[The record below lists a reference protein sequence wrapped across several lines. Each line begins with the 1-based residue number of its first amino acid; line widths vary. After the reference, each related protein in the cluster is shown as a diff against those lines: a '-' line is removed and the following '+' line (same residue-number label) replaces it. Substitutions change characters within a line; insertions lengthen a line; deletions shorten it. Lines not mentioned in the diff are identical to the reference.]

1 MGDGPRLFEPN
12 YRDAAIE
19 ASLVV
24 GVTVL
29 FLLPSWWEVIA
40 TLASLVLAQGGVPN
54 LYAGTIQPVV
64 YVRLQDGQVVGFSI
78 LLECSGFITVA
89 IYGGIS
95 SLTMG
100 FMRARLVYKLEW
112 LFAGMAVG
120 MAWNVARLVIVIAT
134 AYFLGLDAFGL
145 MHFVLAPFVDFLW
158 IVVVWTLGMSY
169 LEPFHKGASE

>member
-1 MGDGPRLFEPN
+1 MQEGPRLLKPN
-12 YRDAAIE
+12 IRDAIVE

-24 GVTVL
+24 GITVL
-29 FLLPSWWEVIA
+29 FLLPSWWEL
-40 TLASLVLAQGGVPN
+40 LANLAAIVLSQGGVPN
-54 LYAGTIQPVV
+54 LYTGTIEPVV
-64 YVRLQDGQVVGFSI
+64 YVRLQDGQLVGFSV

-100 FMRARLVYKLEW
+100 LMRARLAYKLEW

-120 MAWNVARLVIVIAT
+120 MTWNVTRLVIVIAT
-134 AYFLGLDAFGL
+134 AYFFGLDAFGV
-145 MHFVLAPFVDFLW
+145 MHFILAPFVDFLW

-169 LEPFHKGASE
+169 LEPFHKEAS